1 MIAWNRLTISSA
13 IKNYYFYGNLFRMT
27 VTINKKEKL
36 EAALAKLERLE
47 ASSKIRKSKSF
58 AELSGSLAH
67 LFKGDP
73 VKIQRKLRKE
83 WDR

>member
-1 MIAWNRLTISSA
+1 
-13 IKNYYFYGNLFRMT
+13 MT

-36 EAALAKLERLE
+36 EAALAKLEKLE
-47 ASSKIRKSKSF
+47 KSSRMRKSKAF

-67 LFKGDP
+67 VFKCDP

>member
-1 MIAWNRLTISSA
+1 
-13 IKNYYFYGNLFRMT
+13 MT
-27 VTINKKEKL
+27 VTISKKEKL
-36 EAALAKLERLE
+36 EAALAKLDRLE
-47 ASSKIRKSKSF
+47 ASAKTRRSKSF

-67 LFKGDP
+67 VFKGNP

>member
-1 MIAWNRLTISSA
+1 M
-13 IKNYYFYGNLFRMT
+13 
-27 VTINKKEKL
+27 
-36 EAALAKLERLE
+36 
-47 ASSKIRKSKSF
+47 RKSKSF

-67 LFKGDP
+67 VFKGDP